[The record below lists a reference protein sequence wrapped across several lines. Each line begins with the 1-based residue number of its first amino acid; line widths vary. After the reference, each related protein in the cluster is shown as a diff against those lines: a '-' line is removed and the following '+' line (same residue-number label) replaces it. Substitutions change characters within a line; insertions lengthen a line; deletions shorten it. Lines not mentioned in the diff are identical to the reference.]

1 MQQELQTPP
10 ISYEAFAALL
20 RKSNRRIRF
29 ANDFPA
35 AFLTRADADDPVYGR
50 CEAPFFETVGPLLAG
65 DTGFT
70 LAPHGWKYRCNLPNK
85 SDYDLVAGWVQA
97 QRGRLFLRSLLSCC
111 VALDFTYKADQPLPP
126 SVRTEICEWRN
137 RTKFSRNESAIA
149 ELTREITAAIGG
161 MSHYRAARFVAAV
174 PPLRRKPFHL
184 PSRLAADVAR
194 TLDISNLTGNFSF
207 SGKPASESKK
217 LPLAGKWANLDEA
230 GLVMRA
236 ENLPQGDESVILLDD
251 TYQSGA
257 TMHHVAMRMRK
268 AGVSGPI
275 LGLAVVKTW
284 RDDHNQR

>member
-1 MQQELQTPP
+1 MPQELQTPP
-10 ISYEAFAALL
+10 ISREAFAALL
-20 RKSNRRIRF
+20 RKSSRRIRF
-29 ANDFPA
+29 ASNFPA
-35 AFLTRADADDPVYGR
+35 AFLTRAGAD
-50 CEAPFFETVGPLLAG
+50 EAPFFETVGPLLAG

-85 SDYDLVAGWVQA
+85 SDYDLVADWVQA
-97 QRGRLFLRSLLSCC
+97 QRGRLFLRSALSCC
-111 VALDFTYKADQPLPP
+111 VALDLNFQAGQPSPP
-126 SVRTEICEWRN
+126 TMRTDVGLLEYRA
-137 RTKFSRNESAIA
+137 KFERDMSAVA
-149 ELTREITAAIGG
+149 SLTREMAEAIKS
-161 MSHYRAARFVAAV
+161 MAHYRAARFVAAV
-174 PPLRRKPFHL
+174 PPLRRKSFHL

-251 TYQSGA
+251 KYQSGA
-257 TMHHVAMRMRK
+257 TMHYVAMRMRK

-275 LGLAVVKTW
+275 LGLTAVKTW
-284 RDDHNQR
+284 TDDDNQR